1 MSQRSISLLL
11 VCVLFASVLIG
22 CKSESNQNESKDS
35 DSAATDKA
43 ESESKQIT
51 IAMIPKGTTHEFWKS
66 VHAGAVQAVD
76 EFSDGNVT
84 LQWEG
89 PLNESDREG
98 QISKVENFIV
108 KGVQGIC
115 LAPLDSQALVSYV
128 EKAKEKNIPVVIFD
142 SGLDGDPE
150 NYVAYVATDNF
161 HGGVIAAD
169 RMAEALKGKGNVILL
184 RYTAGSKST
193 EQREEGFLDQLKKKH
208 PGIKVISSDQYAETK
223 PEEALTKA
231 TQLLNKY
238 KGEVNG
244 IFAVCEPVAAGTLRA
259 LEETELLGK
268 VHLIAFDPN
277 EDLVNALGKGNCSG
291 IVLQDPVKMGYN
303 AVKAMLQHLNKEEVE
318 KRIVTGE
325 YVATPENM
333 KTPEMDKLLH
343 PAQFE

>member
-1 MSQRSISLLL
+1 MYQRSISLLV
-11 VCVLFASVLIG
+11 VCFLFAGVLFG
-22 CKSESNQNESKDS
+22 CQSESKDS
-35 DSAATDKA
+35 GSSDSAGTNKT
-43 ESESKQIT
+43 EPESKQIT

-66 VHAGAVQAVD
+66 VHAGAMQAVD
-76 EFSDGNVT
+76 EFSDGNVI

-150 NYVAYVATDNF
+150 NYVTYVATDNYN
-161 HGGVIAAD
+161 GGVIAAD

-208 PGIKVISSDQYAETK
+208 PGINVISSDQYAETK
-223 PEEALTKA
+223 PEEALAKA

-238 KGEVNG
+238 KEEVNG

-259 LEETELLGK
+259 LEETELQGK

-303 AVKAMLQHLNKEEVE
+303 AVKAMIQHLNKEKVE

-333 KTPEMDKLLH
+333 KSPEMDKLLH

>member
-1 MSQRSISLLL
+1 MSQRWIA
-11 VCVLFASVLIG
+11 LFLICFLFG
-22 CKSESNQNESKDS
+22 CNSEPSNQNSS
-35 DSAATDKA
+35 DSSGSTDK
-43 ESESKQIT
+43 KIT

-66 VHAGAVQAVD
+66 VHAGAVQAID
-76 EFSDGNVT
+76 EFGDGNVD

-89 PLNESDREG
+89 PLNENDREG

-115 LAPLDSQALVSYV
+115 LAPLDSQALISYV
-128 EKAKEKNIPVVIFD
+128 EKSNEKNIPVVIFD

-150 NYVAYVATDNF
+150 NYVSYVATDNF
-161 HGGVIAAD
+161 NGGVIAAD
-169 RMAEALKGKGNVILL
+169 RMADALGGKGNVILL

-193 EQREEGFLDQLKKKH
+193 ENREEGFLDQLKKKH
-208 PGIKVISSDQYAETK
+208 PGINVISSDQYAETK
-223 PEEALTKA
+223 PEGALAKA

-244 IFAVCEPVAAGTLRA
+244 IFAVCEPVASGTLRA

-268 VHLIAFDPN
+268 VHFIAFDPN
-277 EDLVNALGKGNCSG
+277 EDLVNALGKENCSG
-291 IVLQDPVKMGYN
+291 IVLQDPVKMGYE
-303 AVKAMLQHLNKEEVE
+303 AIKAMIQHLNKEKVE

-343 PAQFE
+343 PVQFE